1 MRTKQQ
7 VRWARN
13 CQCCKAN
20 PTGQDQLLICQ
31 YSSTEGRGKLTGSSQ
46 GESVEVA
53 QIEDTSFEE
62 ASALKVSP
70 STSLPAFKA
79 THR

>member
-1 MRTKQQ
+1 
-7 VRWARN
+7 
-13 CQCCKAN
+13 
-20 PTGQDQLLICQ
+20 LICQ